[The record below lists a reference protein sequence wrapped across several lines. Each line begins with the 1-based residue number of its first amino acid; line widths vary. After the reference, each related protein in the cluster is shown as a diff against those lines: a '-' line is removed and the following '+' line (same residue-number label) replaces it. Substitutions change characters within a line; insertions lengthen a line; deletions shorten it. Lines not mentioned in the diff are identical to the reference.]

1 MRWIKI
7 FNSAAEGQAVIPS
20 GSSRQVI
27 IGELK
32 LCMSNFDNSFKAC
45 ENFCPHNGEELHKGM
60 VNYLGE
66 IICPWHNYRFD
77 LSTGA
82 ESSGRCRDLELYP
95 TKITE
100 EGVFVGIPE

>member
-1 MRWIKI
+1 MRWIRI
-7 FNSAAEGQAVIPS
+7 FKSVDEGIKAIPS

-27 IGELK
+27 IGDFK
-32 LCMSNFDNSFKAC
+32 LCLSNYENNFKAS
-45 ENFCPHNGEELHKGM
+45 ENSCPHLGEELHKGM

-77 LSTGA
+77 LNSGA
-82 ESSGRCRDLELYP
+82 EADRRCSDLKLYQ

-100 EGVFVGIPE
+100 EGVFVCIP